1 MMLALIVAVVAVS
14 VTFHPGSAKASNVD
28 SMMQLVASIVV
39 RVCHVFFVLIV
50 SISVNSHIC

>member
-1 MMLALIVAVVAVS
+1 

-50 SISVNSHIC
+50 SISVNSHICW